1 MRLFAVVV
9 LVVMTGGIADACP
22 ARIDAAGDGAWIIT
36 ACGAFLGWTI
46 ALACFIGQGWTP
58 EIADV
63 HPTSADVVH
72 RITERARR
80 FARNWLAIGVTLLVI
95 ALGSDAVRNLAGGLA
110 GLSIAALPMWWR
122 AARLSRLVDAPDA
135 VCLLG
140 DDRVIVKCGNTARW
154 LYVSRHVI
162 ARCTAPAIPSAQIT
176 RS

>member
-9 LVVMTGGIADACP
+9 LVVMMGGIADASSDVVP
-22 ARIDAAGDGAWIIT
+22 TDIAGAWIIT
-36 ACGAFLGWTI
+36 GCGVFLGWTV

-58 EIADV
+58 EITDV
-63 HPTSADVVH
+63 HPTSTDVVH

-80 FARNWLAIGVTLLVI
+80 FARSWLAIGVTLFVI
-95 ALGSDAVRNLAGGLA
+95 ALGSDAVRNLAGGMA

-122 AARLSRLVDAPDA
+122 AARLSQLVDNPDA

-140 DDRVIVKCGNTARW
+140 DDRVIVRCGDTARW

-162 ARCTAPAIPSAQIT
+162 ARCAAPAIPSAQIT